1 MVFNLLAVDLVL
13 LGYRHM
19 LLQTIKARGF
29 AMVCAGLGIAT
40 FLIHLG
46 FAVFGHRTFH
56 LPLSMSL
63 IAACLVSAMCLLRSL
78 RTVVQGRPGA

>member
-1 MVFNLLAVDLVL
+1 MVFNLLAVGLVL
-13 LGYRHM
+13 LGYRHV
-19 LLQTIKARGF
+19 LLQASKARGF

-46 FAVFGHRTFH
+46 FAIFGYCAFH
-56 LPLSMSL
+56 LPLSMTV